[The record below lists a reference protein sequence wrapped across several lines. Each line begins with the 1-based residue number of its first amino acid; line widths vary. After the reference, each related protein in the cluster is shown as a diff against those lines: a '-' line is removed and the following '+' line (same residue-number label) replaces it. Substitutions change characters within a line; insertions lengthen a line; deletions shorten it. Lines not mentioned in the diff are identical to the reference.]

1 MGSFKW
7 KGVPL
12 SAWLFRIAHNL
23 MVDYHRRV
31 ASSRRYLEQAAE
43 LEPLLRTAVS
53 GQRAMVIPKPSPTA
67 RSAGRQDMLTTPAA
81 RRKRPRRLFPIRG
94 WALALVSLVIAVI
107 VSSGTVMA
115 SFQSVPEETLYPLKM
130 AVERIQLALST
141 SPVSQ
146 AHTLVRH
153 SDNRLKEI
161 EILEGKGKAQVAERL
176 RERMK
181 S

>member
-1 MGSFKW
+1 
-7 KGVPL
+7 
-12 SAWLFRIAHNL
+12 
-23 MVDYHRRV
+23 
-31 ASSRRYLEQAAE
+31 
-43 LEPLLRTAVS
+43 
-53 GQRAMVIPKPSPTA
+53 
-67 RSAGRQDMLTTPAA
+67 
-81 RRKRPRRLFPIRG
+81 
-94 WALALVSLVIAVI
+94 
-107 VSSGTVMA
+107 
-115 SFQSVPEETLYPLKM
+115 M